1 MIKQKRLSNRQANEE
16 VKRNIVRLYEL
27 NNSHKQSEN
36 EYKKEKEK
44 LQRDISNFLFIEGI
58 DGCEF
63 RATIGDFAKEPTLI
77 SAKKIRRKK
86 INYIVDKL
94 EKALGK
100 VKSKKIINKTY
111 LINDFNGLVTYL
123 KECGVDPKVFKTF
136 ITVQKEVNKKS
147 LEQMYELGE
156 VTLEDIKGCYD
167 VETINSYIDI
177 KVVQDSEMVK

>member
-1 MIKQKRLSNRQANEE
+1 M
-16 VKRNIVRLYEL
+16 
-27 NNSHKQSEN
+27 
-36 EYKKEKEK
+36 
-44 LQRDISNFLFIEGI
+44 
-58 DGCEF
+58 
-63 RATIGDFAKEPTLI
+63 
-77 SAKKIRRKK
+77 
-86 INYIVDKL
+86 
-94 EKALGK
+94 
-100 VKSKKIINKTY
+100 
-111 LINDFNGLVTYL
+111 TYL